1 MGGMDFILRLIAT
14 MAGLWV
20 SILLIPSFSI
30 SEGTSLGATVLTLAV
45 IALMFTIVNSLIKP
59 IIQVFTFPLYIL
71 TFGLFSL
78 VTNALMLM
86 LTGQLATS
94 IGIPFH
100 TGDLWS
106 CIFGGIITA
115 LVTSLVASVIGA
127 DR

>member
-45 IALMFTIVNSLIKP
+45 IALVFTLVNSLIKP
-59 IIQVFTFPLYIL
+59 IIQILAFPLYLL
-71 TFGLFSL
+71 TFGLFAL
-78 VTNALMLM
+78 ITNALMLM
-86 LTGQLATS
+86 LTGWLSTS

-115 LVTSLVASVIGA
+115 VVTSLVSGVV
-127 DR
+127 RTER